1 MKYTWI
7 GHSLF
12 PNTSAGDQAAALVA
26 ELRNIGGECAG
37 GRRTGLRDGG
47 RQSVGVMSLRPRQ
60 VDFDTTWGGIR
71 ETLSGVITLG
81 AVPRDV
87 WNDRFADVYA
97 LCVAYPE
104 PQAARLYTEI
114 KAFLR
119 DHAWFVYNKGSH
131 YLDKLFIYLNIQHL
145 KKKKVTL
152 SDLIYGGYEADGDSA
167 ILEIRELS
175 LSLWRRHM
183 IEPFQDAL
191 VHQLLERINTYR
203 KGGLPDGEHGV
214 IRDVIQSLVDAEGYK
229 KANELELY
237 ETVFEKAYLRA
248 SGEYFGR
255 TASQLLL
262 ECDVYGYMARVLQV
276 IADEQLRCISYL
288 NSSSHGRAL
297 AELRARLVEDH
308 LELILAEVPTMVREE
323 RRDDLRHLYELLR
336 PLQRPEPL
344 QQLVRQLEEHVRTVG
359 VQRLM
364 SARGTDSPA
373 AFVDTVLH
381 VHSKYSGL
389 VSEVFRDDQLFT
401 AALCRACSAVVNHRG
416 AGDRHCAAPELLV
429 RYCDSL
435 LKKSTKGV
443 TESSLEERLATIVTI
458 FKFVEDKDAF
468 QKHYQKFLCKR
479 LMYDNTVSLD
489 SEEVMVTKFKQT
501 CGYDFT
507 NKLSQML
514 RDVNVSQEHTQR
526 FCAFLTERGVTLNHN
541 LAIKVIQSGAWPI
554 PITSIVEFRVP
565 QQLEQS
571 ITNFEEFYKGK
582 FSGRKLSWFHHL
594 SHAELRL
601 GYLPRMY
608 LVTLHTFAMAVLVLF
623 ETADSL
629 SVDEIQLTTGLPDDH
644 LARNVQALVDAK
656 LLTCDRSPASEP
668 GAVLTLN
675 TEFSSRRTRFRVQTA
690 PAPREAQTE
699 VEQTQREVDEGRKM
713 CLQAAIVR
721 IMKARKRLR
730 HNELVQEALG
740 QTRSLFTPQIPMIK
754 KCIDVLID
762 KEYLARVADAPDEYS
777 YVA

>member
-1 MKYTWI
+1 
-7 GHSLF
+7 
-12 PNTSAGDQAAALVA
+12 
-26 ELRNIGGECAG
+26 
-37 GRRTGLRDGG
+37 
-47 RQSVGVMSLRPRQ
+47 MSLRPRQ
-60 VDFDTTWGGIR
+60 VDFETVWSGLRD
-71 ETLSGVITLG
+71 TLSGVITLG
-81 AVPRDV
+81 TVPRDV
-87 WNDRFADVYA
+87 WSDRFADVYA

-114 KAFLR
+114 KTFLR
-119 DHAWFVYNKGSH
+119 EHVESLQRQISEAGEENLLSCYHKAWFIYNQGSQ

-167 ILEIRELS
+167 ILEVRELS

-183 IEPFQDAL
+183 IEPFQEAL
-191 VHQLLERINTYR
+191 VRQLLERINAHRQDT
-203 KGGLPDGEHGV
+203 LPDGEHGQ

-229 KANELELY
+229 KTNELELY

-255 TASQLLL
+255 TAAELLQS
-262 ECDVYGYMARVLQV
+262 CDVRQYMARVLQV
-276 IADEQLRCISYL
+276 IAHEQMRCISYL
-288 NSSSHGRAL
+288 NASSHGRAL

-308 LELILAEVPTMVREE
+308 LELILAETPAMVSGEH
-323 RRDDLRHLYELLR
+323 RDDLRHLYELLR
-336 PLQRPEPL
+336 PLQKPEPL
-344 QQLVRQLEEHVRTVG
+344 QQLVKLTEQHVREVG
-359 VQRLM
+359 IERLVA
-364 SARGTDSPA
+364 ARGTDSPA
-373 AFVDTVLH
+373 AFVETVLH
-381 VHSKYSGL
+381 MHEKYSGM

-401 AALCRACSAVVNHRG
+401 AALCRACSAVVNHRTT
-416 AGDRHCAAPELLV
+416 GDRHCAAPELLV
-429 RYCDSL
+429 RYCDAL

-443 TESSLEERLATIVTI
+443 TEATLEERLSTIVII

-489 SEEVMVTKFKQT
+489 SEEMMVTKFKQT

-514 RDVNVSQEHTQR
+514 RDVNVSQEHSAKLA
-526 FCAFLTERGVTLNHN
+526 AFLQERDVQLGHHM
-541 LAIKVIQSGAWPI
+541 AIKVIQSGAWPI
-554 PITSIVEFRVP
+554 PITSIVEFHVP

-571 ITNFEEFYKGK
+571 IQLFEEYYRGK

-608 LVTLHTFAMAVLVLF
+608 LITLHTFAMAILVLF
-623 ETADSL
+623 ETSDSL
-629 SVDEIQLTTGLPDDH
+629 SVDEVRRTTALPDDH
-644 LARNVQALVDAK
+644 LLRNLKALVDAR
-656 LLTCDRSPASEP
+656 LLSCEDVSSA

-675 TEFSSRRTRFRVQTA
+675 TGFSAKRTRFRVQTA

-721 IMKARKRLR
+721 IMKDRKRLR
-730 HNELVQEALG
+730 HNELVQQALA
-740 QTRSLFTPQIPMIK
+740 QTRSLFTPQIAMIK

-762 KEYLARVADAPDEYS
+762 KEYLARAADASDEYN